1 MPYSL
6 MVAMILV
13 LLMMLLS
20 SLSLFPLRLMLWIL
34 LALGNW

>member
-1 MPYSL
+1 MPYSV

-34 LALGNW
+34 LALGKW